1 MTSFSN
7 VKENVGISPPTPLVK
22 SNNAIVKS
30 ANLLVP
36 TNAIKSTKPFLTAA
50 EKNAKVETCQEEIIL
65 QKQKIMIEMEVSN
78 DVFTLLKHPMRKMAK
93 SETNFKKE
101 SLYESHV
108 RAGFVKTIEVM
119 DFHDIL
125 LFLQSEMKLTSLF
138 LILRAQD

>member
-1 MTSFSN
+1 M
-7 VKENVGISPPTPLVK
+7 L
-22 SNNAIVKS
+22 
-30 ANLLVP
+30 
-36 TNAIKSTKPFLTAA
+36 
-50 EKNAKVETCQEEIIL
+50 
-65 QKQKIMIEMEVSN
+65 
-78 DVFTLLKHPMRKMAK
+78 FTLLEHPMRKMAK

-101 SLYESHV
+101 SFYESHV